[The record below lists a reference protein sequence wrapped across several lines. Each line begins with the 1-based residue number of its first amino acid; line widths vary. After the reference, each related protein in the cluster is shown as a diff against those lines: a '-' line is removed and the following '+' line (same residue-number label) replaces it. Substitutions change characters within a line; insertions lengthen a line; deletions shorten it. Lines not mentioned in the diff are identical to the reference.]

1 VGKIESVDPVV
12 EAGIIGAGAAV
23 ISSFLTGLLLINSTR
38 IQIRS
43 AAEVAR
49 RTFIS
54 EKQADAYVNVC
65 NQVSRVE
72 AWANVASKTAL
83 GQQSHLERPE
93 TMAADDWF
101 DLQGRLRVFGS
112 RIVRDEF
119 DMVMGAAHALQILET
134 SALQG
139 HSTFA
144 IMHLRKSRG
153 YVASEKDV
161 TQIVAAIRLHAA
173 RVRTAVSAEV
183 GPLYDL
189 LDRRPVRW
197 WQIRRRLDVHKVLT
211 QSQDTGS
218 ASQPPSA

>member
-1 VGKIESVDPVV
+1 MGDMNPVV
-12 EAGIIGAGAAV
+12 EAGVIGAGAAV

-54 EKQADAYVNVC
+54 ERQADTYVSVC

-72 AWANVASKTAL
+72 AWTNVVSESAL
-83 GQQSHLERPE
+83 GKQSHLERPK
-93 TMAADDWF
+93 TMTDNEWF
-101 DLQGRLRVFGS
+101 ELQGQVRVFGS

-119 DMVMGAAHALQILET
+119 DMVMGAAHNLQIFEVM
-134 SALQG
+134 AAQG
-139 HSTFA
+139 HPA
-144 IMHLRKSRG
+144 EER
-153 YVASEKDV
+153 E
-161 TQIVAAIRLHAA
+161 VAAVMATIRLHAA

-189 LDRRPVRW
+189 LDRRPIRW
-197 WQIRRRLDVHKVLT
+197 WQIRRRLDAYKVRL
-211 QSQDTGS
+211 QLHNEDDT
-218 ASQPPSA
+218 SQPPPTDEHHA